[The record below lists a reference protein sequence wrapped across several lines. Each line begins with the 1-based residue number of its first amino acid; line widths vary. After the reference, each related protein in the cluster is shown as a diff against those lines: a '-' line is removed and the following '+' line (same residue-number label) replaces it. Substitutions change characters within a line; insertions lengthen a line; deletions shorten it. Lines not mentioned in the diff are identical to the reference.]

1 MNKKK
6 YLEDRKLLLDEA
18 QKLIDEGKIEESQAK
33 MKEIEALDNKWE
45 EVKLANANMNALKD
59 KTKVTS
65 LEDVSLDN
73 VGGKTV
79 DNMSIADCEKTD
91 VLSSEDYRNGFLKKL
106 QGKELTKLENVAI
119 STAAGSAG
127 AVIPTETQ
135 NKIMEVI
142 KQYAPLLEK
151 INLLHVPGGVS
162 IPVEDVVEDATK
174 HAENATIEAAG
185 DTITAVNLFGYEV
198 TKLLHISKSVM
209 KMSVSAFETWLSNN
223 LGKSLA
229 RKISNSIIYGTG
241 TGEAKGIDKIT
252 WNATNSVTVAKAA
265 ALSAQNV
272 LDVVGLL
279 PGGYD
284 AGAEFIMSKK
294 TLLTDF
300 LPLQDKTKNDLVTKE
315 GKNYFIQGYPVT
327 LDERVTL
334 HEAYLGDLY
343 SGYYGNMPEEA
354 NVDGG
359 FVRGSNNYE
368 YLGACMFDGKPAIEN
383 AFVKIVKATV

>member
-1 MNKKK
+1 MNKEK
-6 YLEDRKLLLDEA
+6 YLLDRKALLNEA
-18 QKLIDEGKIEESQAK
+18 QKFIDEGKVAESQEK

-59 KTKVTS
+59 KTKVTN
-65 LEDVSLDN
+65 LEDVSLGN
-73 VGGKTV
+73 VGGKTM
-79 DNMSIADCEKTD
+79 DILNITDHEKKD
-91 VLSSEDYRNGFLKKL
+91 VISTEEYRNGFLKKL

-119 STAAGSAG
+119 STSAGSAG

-135 NKIMEVI
+135 NKIMEVV

-162 IPVEDVVEDATK
+162 IPVEDVVDEATK

-185 DTITAVNLFGYEV
+185 DTLKVVDLFGYEV

-241 TGEAKGIDKIT
+241 SGEAKGIDKIT
-252 WNATNSVTVAKAA
+252 WNATNSVTVAKTV

-272 LDVVGLL
+272 LDVIGLL

-284 AGAEFIMSKK
+284 EGAEFIMSKK

-334 HEAYLGDLY
+334 HEAILGDLY

-359 FVRGSNNYE
+359 FVRASNNYE
-368 YLGACMFDGKPAIEN
+368 YLGACMFDGKPAIEE
-383 AFVKIVKATV
+383 AFVKIVKAIV

>member
-1 MNKKK
+1 M
-6 YLEDRKLLLDEA
+6 
-18 QKLIDEGKIEESQAK
+18 
-33 MKEIEALDNKWE
+33 
-45 EVKLANANMNALKD
+45 
-59 KTKVTS
+59 
-65 LEDVSLDN
+65 
-73 VGGKTV
+73 
-79 DNMSIADCEKTD
+79 
-91 VLSSEDYRNGFLKKL
+91 
-106 QGKELTKLENVAI
+106 
-119 STAAGSAG
+119 
-127 AVIPTETQ
+127 
-135 NKIMEVI
+135 
-142 KQYAPLLEK
+142 
-151 INLLHVPGGVS
+151 
-162 IPVEDVVEDATK
+162 
-174 HAENATIEAAG
+174 
-185 DTITAVNLFGYEV
+185 
-198 TKLLHISKSVM
+198 
-209 KMSVSAFETWLSNN
+209 
-223 LGKSLA
+223 
-229 RKISNSIIYGTG
+229 
-241 TGEAKGIDKIT
+241 
-252 WNATNSVTVAKAA
+252 
-265 ALSAQNV
+265 
-272 LDVVGLL
+272 